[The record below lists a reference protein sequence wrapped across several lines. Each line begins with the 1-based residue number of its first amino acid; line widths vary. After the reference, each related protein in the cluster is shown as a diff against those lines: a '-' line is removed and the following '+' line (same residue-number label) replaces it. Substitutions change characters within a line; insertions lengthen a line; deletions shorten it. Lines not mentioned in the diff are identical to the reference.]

1 MPRLGTLTRLTRR
14 LSFRLDAVY
23 LIFFILLLALLGVA
37 FRQVL
42 VSIQKTQ
49 IREVLEEEWGAL
61 KGYLQVGE
69 GIPVWKHNPDSPEE
83 EFTVERLRRV
93 FLLTDAEG
101 KVLEMSPNYRLLG
114 PDSPAEVRAALLSRA
129 PVWRPRQTA
138 RGESYMTRSGAF
150 LGQDGRRYFASIGR
164 ALAVHEAIVIR
175 FTWVYFAILPVLV
188 LIRGLLGAYLT
199 RRALQPLN
207 DVVLASE
214 AITSSNLSLRIPP
227 RGAGDELDRLIETF
241 NRMIERLESSFQ
253 QMRQF
258 TTDVSHE
265 LRTPITAVRGQL
277 EVALMTAK
285 TEEQLREA
293 IFTALE
299 ETERLSAFVNAM
311 LQLSRAESGQLLLR
325 IEQQDLCLAAK
336 EILEQFKIPAEEA
349 RLRLVA
355 ELPGQCM
362 ASVDRLQFE
371 RMLSNLLANSV
382 KYTPPGG
389 EVRLSL
395 KPDGNRVDIVVEDT
409 GRGIPPEH
417 LPHIFERFYRA
428 PSTDSSDMR
437 GLGLGLSFVAWI
449 VKAHHGK
456 VDVRSSAGHGSRF
469 VVSLPRSATQSSGLL

>member
-1 MPRLGTLTRLTRR
+1 MPGLGTLTKLTRR

-23 LIFFILLLALLGVA
+23 LTFFTLLLALLGVA

-42 VSIQKTQ
+42 VSIQETQ

-61 KGYLQVGE
+61 KGYLQVSE
-69 GIPVWKHNPDSPEE
+69 GIPVWKHNPDNPEE

-93 FLLTDAEG
+93 FLLTDAQG
-101 KVLEMSPNYRLLG
+101 RVLEMSPNYRLLG
-114 PDSPAEVRAALLSRA
+114 PDSPAEVRMALLSRA
-129 PVWRPRQTA
+129 PSWRVRQTS
-138 RGESYMTRSGAF
+138 RGESYTTRSGAF
-150 LGQDGRRYFASIGR
+150 LGQDGRQYFASIGR
-164 ALAVHEAIVIR
+164 ALAVHEAIVGK
-175 FTWVYFAILPVLV
+175 FTWVYLVILPVLV
-188 LIRGLLGAYLT
+188 LIRGLLGWYLT
-199 RRALQPLN
+199 KRALQPLN
-207 DVVLASE
+207 EVVSTSE
-214 AITSSNLSLRIPP
+214 AITGSNLSLRIPP
-227 RGAGDELDRLIETF
+227 RGAGDELDRLIDTF
-241 NRMIERLESSFQ
+241 NRMIERLERSFQ

-285 TEEQLREA
+285 TEEQLRDA
-293 IFTALE
+293 ILAALE

-311 LQLSRAESGQLLLR
+311 LQLSQAESGQLLLR
-325 IEQQDLCLAAK
+325 VEQQDLCLAAQ
-336 EILEQFKIPAEEA
+336 EILDQFKIPAEEA

-362 ASVDRLQFE
+362 AGVDRLQFE

-389 EVRLSL
+389 EVRLSV

-437 GLGLGLSFVAWI
+437 GLGLGLSFVEWI

-456 VDVRSSAGHGSRF
+456 IDVRSSAGHGSRF
-469 VVSLPRSATQSSGLL
+469 VVTLPRSAAQSSGLL

>member
-1 MPRLGTLTRLTRR
+1 MPRLGTLTKLTRR

-23 LIFFILLLALLGVA
+23 LVFFILLLALLGVA

-61 KGYLQVGE
+61 TGYLQISE
-69 GIPVWKHNPDSPEE
+69 GIPAWKHNPDNPEE

-101 KVLEMSPNYRLLG
+101 RVLEMSPNYRLLG
-114 PDSPAEVRAALLSRA
+114 ADSPAEVRAALLSRA
-129 PVWRPRQTA
+129 PVWRARQTS
-138 RGESYMTRSGAF
+138 RGASYMTRSGAF
-150 LGQDGRRYFASIGR
+150 LGQDGRQYFASIGR
-164 ALAVHEAIVIR
+164 ALAVHEAIVGK
-175 FTWVYFAILPVLV
+175 FTWVYLAILPVVV
-188 LIRGLLGAYLT
+188 LIRGLLGWRLT
-199 RRALQPLN
+199 KRALQPLN
-207 DVVLASE
+207 DVVSTSE
-214 AITSSNLSLRIPP
+214 AITGSNLSLRIPP
-227 RGAGDELDRLIETF
+227 RGAGDELDRLIDTF
-241 NRMIERLESSFQ
+241 NRMIERLERSFQ

-277 EVALMTAK
+277 EVALMTSK

-293 IFTALE
+293 ILAALE

-311 LQLSRAESGQLLLR
+311 LQLSQAESGQLLLR
-325 IEQQDLCLAAK
+325 IEQQDLCAAAQ
-336 EILEQFKIPAEEA
+336 EVLEQFTIPAEESG
-349 RLRLVA
+349 LRLVA
-355 ELPGQCM
+355 ELPAQCM
-362 ASVDRLQFE
+362 ADVDRLQFE

-389 EVRLSL
+389 EVRLSV

-437 GLGLGLSFVAWI
+437 GLGLGLSFVEWI

-456 VDVRSSAGHGSRF
+456 IEVRSSAGQGSRF
-469 VVSLPRSATQSSGLL
+469 VVTLARSAAQSSGLL